1 MYKLRKNREV
11 CYVIHC
17 ITKSSYIPHVSDNF
31 CFFFFFRI
39 VLLFMTR
46 LELRL
51 AVKLWLDKAGSCMCG
66 FDEDTAAAL
75 DVAFIYS
82 LVSKHFG

>member
-1 MYKLRKNREV
+1 
-11 CYVIHC
+11 
-17 ITKSSYIPHVSDNF
+17 
-31 CFFFFFRI
+31 
-39 VLLFMTR
+39 MTR

-82 LVSKHFG
+82 LVSKHFGWVPEYLICCCAVIIAI

>member
-1 MYKLRKNREV
+1 
-11 CYVIHC
+11 
-17 ITKSSYIPHVSDNF
+17 
-31 CFFFFFRI
+31 
-39 VLLFMTR
+39 MTR

-51 AVKLWLDKAGSCMCG
+51 AVELWLDKAGSWMCG

-75 DVAFIYS
+75 DAPCIYS